1 MTDKQI
7 LKLVQDTIGST
18 REEPIDIAVYCKLNN
33 ITDPIVIQQLYDE
46 YDVRNLIINHDNT
59 EILIKPEHKIEQSA
73 KNYISHHPA
82 EFSSGILSDAIGI
95 DIDAIEALQDTRRAN
110 TTITRLLDFANSF
123 DDFIHEIMNSNI
135 YELARMLEDEYGFE
149 YDGNIE
155 FFRDT
160 YFIYYR

>member
-1 MTDKQI
+1 MDDKQI

-18 REEPIDIAVYCKLNN
+18 REEPIDIAVYCKLNK

-59 EILIKPEHKIEQSA
+59 EILIKPEHKIEQTA
-73 KNYISHHPA
+73 KNHISNYPA
-82 EFSSGILSDAIGI
+82 EFSSSILGMFLSISK
-95 DIDAIEALQDTRRAN
+95 DAIEAIQDTRRAN
-110 TTITRLLDFANSF
+110 TDIATLLDIEGGF
-123 DDFIHEIMNSNI
+123 DDFVHEVMKGDID
-135 YELARMLEDEYGFE
+135 ELAKMLEDEFGFE

-155 FFRDT
+155 FFRNT